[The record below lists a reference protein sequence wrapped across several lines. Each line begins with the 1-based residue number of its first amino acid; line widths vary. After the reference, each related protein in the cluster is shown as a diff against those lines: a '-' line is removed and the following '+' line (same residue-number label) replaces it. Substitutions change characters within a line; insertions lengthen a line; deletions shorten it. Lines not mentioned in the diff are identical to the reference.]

1 MKFELYT
8 LVDITR
14 TDARRGEDP
23 VAYKKQQNYLT
34 VINTIGLR
42 ANPTINK
49 MPQIVAHYPNF
60 GSAYKGEQKV
70 WKLVFDIEYEEAT
83 NIELMKID
91 FDLIPFIS
99 GLDETAEFADPVFRT
114 TDDKLKN
121 IIFIR
126 IE

>member
-8 LVDITR
+8 LIDITR
-14 TDARRGEDP
+14 TDARRGDDP
-23 VAYKKQQNYLT
+23 VLYKKQQNYLT
-34 VINTIGLR
+34 VLNSIGLR

-49 MPQIVAHYPNF
+49 TPQIVTHYPNF
-60 GSAYKGEQKV
+60 GSAYKGKQKV
-70 WKLVFDIEYEEAT
+70 WKLTFDIDYEEAT

-99 GLDETAEFADPVFRT
+99 GLDETAKFEDSVFRT
-114 TDDKLKN
+114 TDDKFKN
-121 IIFIR
+121 VVFLQ